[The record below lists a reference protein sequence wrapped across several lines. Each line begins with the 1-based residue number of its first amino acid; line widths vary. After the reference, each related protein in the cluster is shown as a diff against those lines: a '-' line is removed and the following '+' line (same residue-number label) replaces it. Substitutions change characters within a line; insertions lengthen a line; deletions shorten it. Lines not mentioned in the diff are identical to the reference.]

1 MPLSPDQLSKVQS
14 KIQGDPVLLGLDDNY
29 PSIVA
34 ILQAPTAIP
43 NPISPAPKVPDLPE
57 FRELLNLVM
66 IDAPQEYKNLVEIKV
81 FEDWVIDRCDGDL
94 VITDDD
100 FAQASPSVADF
111 NTWSAVK
118 FAGILATTVTI
129 TALELAQITNTFALR
144 SWARRQLV
152 GSSTVADAT
161 PETKLSLVLLQSA
174 LPSDTWLDT
183 ATEVIRYCLDN
194 LLTVLPRID
203 GQPIIG
209 QDGRVVTTLSLLG
222 SVFLAEEVISQAT
235 FDAMATLLIQT
246 KDDPAW
252 TAEVP
257 GPSWAVANGIPFL
270 NSSDVQQAVEGL

>member
-1 MPLSPDQLSKVQS
+1 MPLSDSQLSAVQS
-14 KIQGDPVLLGLDDNY
+14 KIQSDPVLLGLDDNY

-34 ILQAPTAIP
+34 ILQAPTTIQ
-43 NPISPAPKVPDLPE
+43 NPVNPAPKVPDLPE

-66 IDAPQEYKNLVEIKV
+66 IAAPQEYTNLARIKV

-111 NTWSAVK
+111 NAWATAK
-118 FAGILATTVTI
+118 FVGILANTVVI

-152 GSSTVADAT
+152 GSSTVTDAS

-203 GQPIIG
+203 GQPILG

-222 SVFLAEEVISQAT
+222 SVFLAEEVISQTT
-235 FDAMATLLIQT
+235 FDAMAALLMQT
-246 KDDPAW
+246 KDDPTW
-252 TAEVP
+252 TPEVP

-270 NSSDVQQAVEGL
+270 NSPDVQQAVESL